1 MANGDQTSLVTNQQ
15 PIGQQQGLMTEEETV
30 EQPKTLYETLRGVD
44 PIQLRNQILKNR
56 AQNLISSRLDSSD
69 VASIMSQVNA
79 GKLTLDQAVA
89 HSKTMQSGTMKI
101 LNKFNFDKNMTSK
114 KIEAYYKTHGST
126 MNTSEMNALSRIR
139 NHKLRQEIASE
150 RAETVQEKRN
160 KKNRTFHTFGQDRY
174 FDLAQGIDISIEGM
188 TTEEVKKNAELFKFR
203 DALTKEIEKDM
214 GAGGGNILSGNYHT
228 LITSLYGLA
237 MRIPVKNIQEQKGFI
252 LWNSDGT
259 NEFVSIPREERSP
272 KAIRTLWFERHKG
285 QIIKARAELGKMNT
299 ETLPEEQSQQADPL
313 NLFQYVE

>member
-56 AQNLISSRLDSSD
+56 AQNQIASRLDSSD

-89 HSKTMQSGTMKI
+89 HSKTMQSGTMKK
-101 LNKFNFDKNMTSK
+101 LNELDFDENTTSK
-114 KIEAYYKTHGST
+114 VIDAYYKTHGST
-126 MNTSEMNALSRIR
+126 MTSSEMNVLRQIR
-139 NHKLRQEIASE
+139 NRKLRQEVAK
-150 RAETVQEKRN
+150 RKGQTVQDKRN
-160 KKNRTFHTFGQDRY
+160 LKNTTFHTFAQDRY
-174 FDLAQGIDISIEGM
+174 LDLAHSVDLGLKNM
-188 TTEEVKKNAELFKFR
+188 TDKSYKDVKPFH
-203 DALTKEIEKDM
+203 DALTAEVQKDM
-214 GAGGGNILSGNYHT
+214 GKGGNILSGSYDALRKN
-228 LITSLYGLA
+228 LFGIS
-237 MRIPVKNIQEQKGFI
+237 MRIPTENIKSEKGFMV
-252 LWNSDGT
+252 WDSEGT
-259 NEFVSIPREERSP
+259 PEFVPIPKEDDSP
-272 KAIRTLWFERHKG
+272 TAIRMLWFKTHLRLI
-285 QIIKARAELGKMNT
+285 QRARSELGKMNT